1 MTSQAKETALQLMLD
16 RGEIKDWFGST
27 EIIIEAVTAL
37 AGFYLFGVHMLT
49 GERRVITPSMFR
61 NLNYV
66 TGVVITF
73 VIGMVLLA
81 STALMAPW
89 LQELGGYPVEVAG
102 LLLAPRG
109 IGTLLAMVAAGW
121 LSNRVDARLLMAL
134 GVGLMSFSLLRLFGW
149 TPAINKTSLF
159 FNTMLQGAGM
169 GLVFVP
175 LNVLAFATL
184 PAHLRYEGTA
194 LIALARNFGSSI
206 GISVFEALLTRNT
219 IVEHAALAPFGSPL
233 NRALTVT
240 QAISH
245 AFLPTSPYGAARFD
259 HLMTVQAQ
267 VIAYNNDYRPMGLTA
282 LPILL
287 LLPLLRPPPLVTKI

>member
-1 MTSQAKETALQLMLD
+1 
-16 RGEIKDWFGST
+16 
-27 EIIIEAVTAL
+27 
-37 AGFYLFGVHMLT
+37 
-49 GERRVITPSMFR
+49 
-61 NLNYV
+61 
-66 TGVVITF
+66 
-73 VIGMVLLA
+73 
-81 STALMAPW
+81 
-89 LQELGGYPVEVAG
+89 
-102 LLLAPRG
+102 
-109 IGTLLAMVAAGW
+109 MVAAGW

-134 GVGLMSFSLLRLFGW
+134 GVGLMSFSLLRLSGW
-149 TPAINKTSLF
+149 TPAINETSLF

-240 QAISH
+240 QAVSH

-267 VIAYNNDYRPMGLTA
+267 VIAYNNDYRLMGLTA